1 MQAHRALQ
9 VIAVE
14 PAEQVLRRKFMKNN
28 RLSYDTLYQLL
39 VEDEDARVCRDIPK
53 EACHEQPRA
62 FFAQLAS
69 QTLTKLGDAL
79 TSSRLV
85 LAWMLSSIGSPPI
98 LISLLVPLRESL
110 SLLPQLFVAQWIREY
125 PVRKWFWVAGSV
137 GQALALL
144 AMVVALLTLPGA
156 TASVVIVLMLGA
168 FSLARGVCSVA
179 AKDVLGKTVSKSRRG
194 RLTGLAASAAG
205 LATLTV
211 AAVLWLAPGTAV
223 GDGDIRMFVALLGLA
238 SALWLLAA
246 FIYSSIPEIPGATEG
261 GGNAIVEAARSLGL
275 LRSDRQ
281 FRDFVLARMLLV
293 ATAFAIPYIVV
304 LIQRAGNGDAASLA
318 VLLFAEGAAGLLSGP
333 FWGRWAD
340 VASQRVMAAAAA
352 LSGAVI
358 AATLLSFH
366 AFQAV
371 IAHPGG
377 GALLLFGA
385 AVAHHGARVGRKTY
399 LVDMATSDN
408 RSQYTAVSNTVLGIF
423 LLCGTGLGVLDTYLG
438 TSAVLVLL
446 LIVALAAILR
456 CRALPAVD

>member
-1 MQAHRALQ
+1 MERD
-9 VIAVE
+9 VAV
-14 PAEQVLRRKFMKNN
+14 ADRIY
-28 RLSYDTLYQLL
+28 SLL
-39 VEDEDARVCRDIPK
+39 VEEEDARVCRDIPK

-62 FFAQLAS
+62 FFAQLGAQS
-69 QTLTKLGDAL
+69 LTKLGDAL

-85 LAWMLSSIGSPPI
+85 LAWMLSAIGSPPI
-98 LISLLVPLRESL
+98 LISMLVPLRESL

-156 TASVVIVLMLGA
+156 SASVVIVILLGV

-205 LATLTV
+205 LATLAV
-211 AAVLWLAPGTAV
+211 AAVLWLAPATGA
-223 GDGDIRMFVALLGLA
+223 GDGDIRLFAALLGIA
-238 SALWLLAA
+238 AALWLLAA
-246 FIYSSIPEIPGATEG
+246 FVYSSVPETPGATEG
-261 GGNAIVEAARSLGL
+261 GGNAIVEAVRSLGI
-275 LRSDRQ
+275 LRSDSQ

-304 LIQRAGNGDAASLA
+304 LIQRAGNGDATSLA

-340 VASQRVMAAAAA
+340 ASSHRVMAAAAA

-358 AATLLSFH
+358 TATLLSFH
-366 AFQAV
+366 GYHAMV
-371 IAHPGG
+371 AHPLG
-377 GALLLFGA
+377 GAALLFA
-385 AVAHHGARVGRKTY
+385 AAIAHHGARVGRKTY
-399 LVDMATSDN
+399 LVDMATSAN
-408 RSQYTAVSNTVLGIF
+408 RSQYTAVSNTVLGLF
-423 LLCGTGLGVLDTYLG
+423 LLCGAGLGVLDTYLG
-438 TSAVLVLL
+438 TSAVLILL
-446 LIVALAAILR
+446 LGVALAAVLR

>member
-1 MQAHRALQ
+1 MEKD
-9 VIAVE
+9 VAV
-14 PAEQVLRRKFMKNN
+14 ADRIY
-28 RLSYDTLYQLL
+28 SLL
-39 VEDEDARVCRDIPK
+39 VEEEDARVCRDIPD
-53 EACHEQPRA
+53 EACDAQPRA
-62 FFAQLAS
+62 FFAQLAA

-85 LAWMLSSIGSPPI
+85 LAWMLSAIGSPPI

-144 AMVVALLTLPGA
+144 AMVVALITLPGA
-156 TASVVIVLMLGA
+156 SASVVIVIMLGA

-194 RLTGLAASAAG
+194 RLTGMAASAAG

-211 AAVLWLAPGTAV
+211 ATVLWLAPGAAT
-223 GDGDIRMFVALLGLA
+223 GDGDIRLFAALLGLA
-238 SALWLLAA
+238 AALWLLAA
-246 FIYSSIPEIPGATEG
+246 FVYSNVPETPGATEG
-261 GGNAIVEAARSLGL
+261 GGNAIVEAVRSLDL

-281 FRDFVLARMLLV
+281 FRDFVFARMLLV

-304 LIQRAGNGDAASLA
+304 LIQRAGNGDATSLA

-340 VASQRVMAAAAA
+340 TAAHRVMAAAAA

-358 AATLLSFH
+358 AVTLLSFH
-366 AFQAV
+366 GAPGF
-371 IAHPGG
+371 IAHPLG
-377 GALLLFGA
+377 GALLLFTA
-385 AVAHHGARVGRKTY
+385 AIAHHGARVGRKTY
-399 LVDMATSDN
+399 LVDMATSEN
-408 RSQYTAVSNTVLGIF
+408 RSQYTAVSNTVLGLF
-423 LLCGTGLGVLDTYLG
+423 LLCGAGLGVLDTHFG
-438 TSAVLVLL
+438 TSWVLVLL
-446 LIVALAAILR
+446 LVTALAAIRR
-456 CRALPAVD
+456 CHALPAVD